1 MLLSFDFANPLYIS
15 QDNLI
20 DTVKISFRNTNLY
33 MFPADEEKA
42 AIPDGYTIT
51 FELPLQL
58 AKGKSTAQT
67 ILQTEEPVKGFI
79 GANLFIS
86 FCFNISMNILYAMI
100 NSLQITAH
108 LPLNNISF
116 TSNAMETFQY
126 LIDIV
131 SFDFFEVKDHV
142 AFGFTQT
149 DAWTYRFALLDYES
163 FNFIENLGSI
173 SLFLVVY
180 ILWIVVSLALK
191 FTKIEFNKSPWLQ
204 RRVGKIYIV
213 QSLFRFFLE
222 TYFELLICSVLF
234 IGMLRTRSIWNAADY
249 CSVVTQLIFLVLCAG
264 FAVFL
269 VWFTIYGV
277 KDLAMD
283 KREKLKTWYDW
294 IGREHS
300 HKEHQDTPPNQA
312 HCEEDAYMLVHSKS
326 SK

>member
-234 IGMLRTRSIWNAADY
+234 IGMLRTTEEVTKRVISALCLKMRRNAMQWTKAMLLIWSMTRKLTVQIRILLIQLTKMAQLQQVYQKLQKTTVFTVKMISID
-249 CSVVTQLIFLVLCAG
+249 CQGSISTHG
-264 FAVFL
+264 
-269 VWFTIYGV
+269 
-277 KDLAMD
+277 
-283 KREKLKTWYDW
+283 
-294 IGREHS
+294 
-300 HKEHQDTPPNQA
+300 
-312 HCEEDAYMLVHSKS
+312 
-326 SK
+326 